1 MSNETLAIEGKIIKV
16 FDAVKISES
25 FTKRA
30 LIIETDD
37 RYPQTVQ
44 IDFTQHQTSLLDDKK
59 EGQTVKV
66 YFNVRGRQ
74 WQDKYFVSL
83 NGWRIEV
90 VKDLAK
96 DIEFTPDP
104 SSVVESPEANAYNDE
119 LPF

>member
-1 MSNETLAIEGKIIKV
+1 MNNELAIEGKIIKI
-16 FDAVKISES
+16 FDAVKVSET
-25 FTKRA
+25 FTKRE

-37 RYPQTVQ
+37 RYPQTVK
-44 IDFTQHQTSLLDDKK
+44 IDFTQNQTSLLNDKQ

-90 VKDLAK
+90 LQ
-96 DIEFTPDP
+96 DIEFIPLPDTA
-104 SSVVESPEANAYNDE
+104 VQNPEANAYNDE